1 MARVKNV
8 YCAFCR
14 SSRRI
19 YTSRGVGAV
28 HLVGGLIWSVIFTMG
43 YFREMDFRGV
53 FVFLV
58 TLGVSEIFLRLRWR
72 MQIVCPH
79 CGFDPVLYLKNPEQA
94 AAHVRVFL
102 ERRQASPDFLLAP
115 RLNLPAYTPAEGEN
129 NTMDHLLLRGP

>member
-1 MARVKNV
+1 MVRHKTV

-19 YTSRGVGAV
+19 YTSRGVGVV

-43 YFREMDFRGV
+43 YFRDLDFRGV

-58 TLGVSEIFLRLRWR
+58 ILAVSEIFLRLRWR

-94 AAHVRVFL
+94 ATHVRGFL
-102 ERRQASPDFLLAP
+102 ERRQVSSDFLLAP
-115 RLNLPAYTPAEGEN
+115 RLNLPAYSPSEG
-129 NTMDHLLLRGP
+129 DG